1 MQRGPSLPHEESGKH
16 YKRVA
21 ELIRKKIASGELPS
35 GSKVSHTAYAAEFGV
50 SRETVKSACDR
61 LADVGLLQRGH
72 GHRVPPAPPP
82 VEYAWLRLPING
94 RPEEAA
100 AELRAA
106 MSDEPL
112 AALVEPFSNR
122 WTTPHD
128 V

>member
-1 MQRGPSLPHEESGKH
+1 M
-16 YKRVA
+16 
-21 ELIRKKIASGELPS
+21 ASGELPA
-35 GSKVSHTAYAAEFGV
+35 GSTVSHTAYAAESGV
-50 SRETVKSACDR
+50 NREPVKSACDR

-82 VEYAWLRLPING
+82 VEYARLRLPING

-106 MSDEPL
+106 MSDEQL
-112 AALVEPFSNR
+112 AAWWQPFSNR

-128 V
+128 A